1 MVNVK
6 KTGFGSIVLIA
17 ALLAGA
23 GSSLAASVL
32 NSDSTA
38 QTLVVTEGSSKQQVT
53 VQPGEKVTICPSGCF
68 ITFPNGDREALTGS
82 EAITILNG
90 GGTHK

>member
-1 MVNVK
+1 MVKLKN
-6 KTGFGSIVLIA
+6 TGISSLIIA
-17 ALLAGA
+17 AAMMAGPA
-23 GSSLAASVL
+23 AAVAASVL

-38 QTLVVTEGSSKQQVT
+38 QILVVTEGSSKQQVT
-53 VQPGEKVTICPSGCF
+53 IPPGEKVTICPSGCF
-68 ITFPNGDREALTGS
+68 VTFPNGDRAALTGN